1 MDDIRDFRKKLKE
14 TQQECARLH
23 EEKEHLKN
31 LLQIKSFD
39 FERSS
44 ISTTTPKSNVPFHS
58 DAITQNSSS
67 AAKVALFRSIF
78 SRKEGCLSCPLGD
91 EERGIR
97 LFASL

>member
-1 MDDIRDFRKKLKE
+1 MDDIRDLRKKLKE
-14 TQQECARLH
+14 AQQECARLR

-44 ISTTTPKSNVPFHS
+44 ISTTTPKPNAPFHS

-67 AAKVALFRSIF
+67 AAA
-78 SRKEGCLSCPLGD
+78 
-91 EERGIR
+91 EEVFDVKAKR
-97 LFASL
+97 